1 MFDSLPRI
9 VMLITLIF
17 HFNAI
22 KFIYFLLLD
31 NYIDKSEA
39 TYLLKN
45 NFICPNH
52 HMCFPLRLYSPEKFQ
67 FIFNSKEVS
76 IIQFQQIYQHL
87 ISSLDEFTKKL
98 KNQLKV
104 KVKYI
109 VRVMIVFEDN
119 FILNLLIYLLIR
131 LTLEEIRKINSK
143 WTEMPCF
150 THKVV
155 IQDDLITKNFE

>member
-45 NFICPNH
+45 NF
-52 HMCFPLRLYSPEKFQ
+52 F
-67 FIFNSKEVS
+67 V
-76 IIQFQQIYQHL
+76 L